1 MQEKL
6 EKTVETITLKD
17 ILNQDGRSKCK
28 DFIKITDANND
39 FFFLTTGQGHLL

>member
-28 DFIKITDANND
+28 DFIEITEANNV
-39 FFFLTTGQGHLL
+39 FF